1 MEITP
6 FASAVMPFTV
16 ALVLVV
22 AVSHPDPAVRERALH
37 VLEVLFGTQR

>member
-6 FASAVMPFTV
+6 SFVAVLPVTIS
-16 ALVLVV
+16 LVLVV
-22 AVSHPDPAVRERALH
+22 AVSHPDPTVRERALR